1 MRRVLPALLALL
13 LPIVLVGCVSVPTTG
28 PVMEGPVVDP
38 EVRQDITFLPSPPQ
52 RDAEPDAILRGFV
65 DAATGTEDNYAV
77 ARQYLTPAFAEQW
90 QPQQSVLI
98 REGIESFIPT
108 APADGT
114 SAVRVDYIATVGG
127 SVDATG
133 HYTELPS
140 SQSVTLSYTFEQ
152 DAEGQWR
159 IADGPDGIVLSRA
172 DFDVLFSQH
181 SLYFFDQT
189 TAFLVP
195 DVRWFASRSQ
205 TSTRIISALLAGPSE
220 WLQGAVRSAF
230 PEGTALSEL
239 SAVTVDDDG
248 IAVIDL
254 SDEALTASDA
264 QLRLMRQQAEQ
275 SLRNVPAITGVRFT
289 VDQTPL
295 TVPQGGSEATI
306 DPAVDDRTLVMR
318 DGEFGWYS
326 GGAVGP
332 IGSLSGKV
340 VALQAT
346 AATLNS
352 QITGAAVLAPQGVF
366 GVRTGDTE
374 PVLLD
379 DRPGLVPPSIDQQDY
394 VWSVPGDS
402 PYALQARP
410 VDGGDPIAVSTT
422 SLPEASRVVS
432 IDVSR
437 DGSRLLLLL
446 SSDSGPRLVVA
457 GILRSSGAPTG
468 LTQAVLDMP
477 LDEGTALDATWVSDH
492 SVATLIETGE
502 GRLVEQRTLGGGS
515 LRLGTVDGATRIVG
529 GNSTATVPAIRALGG
544 NGTVYVRAASG
555 WAAVIRDVSFIG
567 TQQ

>member
-1 MRRVLPALLALL
+1 MRRVLLALVAML
-13 LPIVLVGCVSVPTTG
+13 LPLTLVGCVSVPTNG
-28 PVMEGPVVDP
+28 PVLEGQVIDP

-52 RDAEPDAILRGFV
+52 RDADPETILQGFI

-77 ARQYLTPAFAEQW
+77 ARQYLMPEFAERW

-98 REGIESFIPT
+98 REGIESFIPFSQ
-108 APADGT
+108 DGMDP
-114 SAVRVDYIATVGG
+114 RVDYVATIGG
-127 SVDATG
+127 SVDASG
-133 HYTELPS
+133 HFAQFPQ
-140 SQSVTLSYTFEQ
+140 SQSVTLSYTFQQ

-159 IADGPDGIVLSRA
+159 IADGPDGIVLSAA

-189 TAFLVP
+189 TTFLVP

-248 IAVIDL
+248 VAVIDL

-275 SLRNVPAITGVRFT
+275 SLRNVAAVTGVRFT
-289 VDQTPL
+289 VDQASL
-295 TVPQGGSEATI
+295 SVPQGGSEATI
-306 DPAVDDRTLVMR
+306 DPTVDDRTLVMR
-318 DGEFGWYS
+318 GGEFGWYS
-326 GGAVGP
+326 SGDVGP
-332 IGSLSGKV
+332 IGSLSDKV
-340 VALQAT
+340 VALGAT

-352 QITGAAVLAPQGVF
+352 QITGAAVQTPQGVF
-366 GVRTGDTE
+366 GVRTGDAA

-379 DRPGLVPPSIDQQDY
+379 ERPGLIPPTIDQQDF
-394 VWSVPGDS
+394 VWSVPADS
-402 PYALQARP
+402 PYAVQARP
-410 VDGGDPIAVSTT
+410 VDGGDPIAVSTS

-446 SSDSGPRLVVA
+446 ASDSGPRLVVA
-457 GILRSSGAPTG
+457 GILRASGAPTG
-468 LTQAVLDMP
+468 LTQAVLDIP
-477 LDEGTALDATWVSDH
+477 LDEGTALDATWVADET
-492 SVATLIETGE
+492 VAVLLETGE

-515 LRLGTVDGATRIVG
+515 VNLGTVDGATRIVG
-529 GNSTATVPAIRALGG
+529 GNSTATVPAIRALSG

-555 WAAVIRDVSFIG
+555 WAAMIRDVSFIA